1 MKNGLKNFNLIQ
13 SIFDSNLTKQHF
25 SNKIF
30 KVYLKCIQHHY
41 PEISV
46 EGICN
51 RAGLSHEYIMDETNW
66 ASVIFDHRF
75 TAECIAATSDNLL
88 PYKSGLISLT
98 PEGVGS
104 FLFNLIKFT
113 LSTTQIF
120 RTISSQSL
128 NFSKVMSMEIV
139 THGKGF
145 IHIKYHPI
153 NLEILNAEEQK
164 ALLGNLDNIYQNTIG
179 YIESVPTIHNQQRAK
194 VKHYKE
200 PGHKGI
206 PELHMHVTYLDTKPI
221 RRITGFFFSIALLL
235 AGFGYVW
242 SSQPNEIVLS
252 SLTIKCLMTGSLSI
266 IVLFILFLVNYFRQ
280 KTIPEAAKKIIN
292 KMDLQYR
299 DLQKAKEA
307 LRENEKLLRKMV
319 QNHPNSYVSVV
330 ENDLTIRFTSGLEFK
345 KQNINPEKFV
355 GRPLKE
361 VFPDHA
367 DIVQQNLKN
376 TFKGAEC
383 SFELLIKNQHLLYN
397 AVPLYSEDG
406 SIPRILVVI
415 KNITERKHLESSI
428 QQSQKMEAIGTLAGG
443 IAHDFNNILCA
454 MIGYTEL
461 TMEDISEGS
470 IAQKN
475 LEEVLKSATRAKD
488 MVQQIL
494 AFSRKSD
501 TEKKPVRIQS
511 IVKEALKLLRPSI
524 PSTIEIRQ
532 SIDEN
537 CGPVLADSTQIHQVV
552 MNLATNAYQAM
563 REKGGLLEF
572 TLKKEKIRSDDSDQ
586 GLPPS
591 TYLKLIV
598 SDTGCGM
605 NNEIKEKIFDPYF
618 STKGPGE
625 GTGMG
630 LSVVHGIIKDHG
642 GDIKVQS
649 EAGKG
654 TTFYLSFPLIKARP
668 VETETLPTEAIQ
680 TGSEH
685 ILCIDDEEAIV
696 LMIKQ
701 KLVRLGYR
709 VTSRTSSVEA
719 LEAFKVKQGEFD
731 LVITDMTM
739 PNMTGVELAARIKEI
754 RPDIPII
761 ICTGFSELID
771 RDLAKKIGI
780 MGYIMKPVLKDE
792 MARTVR
798 KVLDQRK
805 GNYKRFQINGTYP
818 YDRR

>member
-1 MKNGLKNFNLIQ
+1 MQTL
-13 SIFDSNLTKQHF
+13 FDSNLTKQHF
-25 SNKIF
+25 STKIF
-30 KVYLKCIQHHY
+30 KVYLKGIQHHY
-41 PEISV
+41 PEICV
-46 EGICN
+46 AGICE
-51 RAGLSHEYIMDETNW
+51 RAGLSYEYIMDETKW
-66 ASVIFDHRF
+66 ASVIFDQNF
-75 TAECIAATSDNLL
+75 TTECIKATNDPLL
-88 PYKSGLISLT
+88 PYKCGLISLT
-98 PEGVGS
+98 PESIG
-104 FLFNLIKFT
+104 NLLYLLTKYTF
-113 LSTTQIF
+113 STTQIF

-139 THGKGF
+139 AQGKGF

-153 NLEILNAEEQK
+153 NLETLDNDEQK

-179 YIESVPTIHNQQRAK
+179 YMAFVPTIHSQERAK
-194 VKHYKE
+194 VKHYRE
-200 PGHKGI
+200 RGEKGVE
-206 PELHMHVTYLDTKPI
+206 ELHMQVTYLDTKPF
-221 RRITGFFFSIALLL
+221 RRIMGWFSSIAVLI
-235 AGFGYVW
+235 AGAGYVW
-242 SSQPNEIVLS
+242 SSQPKEIVSPEFTLK
-252 SLTIKCLMTGSLSI
+252 LLMTGSLSI
-266 IVLFILFLVNYFRQ
+266 ILLFVLLLINYFRQ
-280 KTIPEAAKKIIN
+280 KTIKGEAEKIIN
-292 KMDLQYR
+292 KMDLQYQ

-307 LRENEKLLRKMV
+307 LRENEELLRKMAE
-319 QNHPNSYVSVV
+319 NYPNSFVSVI
-330 ENDLTIRFTSGLEFK
+330 EKDLTVGFTSGLEFK
-345 KQNINPEKFV
+345 KQNINPDKFV
-355 GRPLKE
+355 GFPSIE
-361 VFPDHA
+361 IFPDHA
-367 DIVQQNLKN
+367 DIIQQYLKN
-376 TFKGAEC
+376 TFEGEEC
-383 SFELLIKNQHLLYN
+383 SFELSVNNQHLLYN
-397 AVPLYSEDG
+397 TVPLSSKDG

-415 KNITERKHLESSI
+415 QNITERKQLESII

-461 TMEDISEGS
+461 TLDDVSEGS
-470 IAQKN
+470 LAQDN
-475 LEEVLKSATRAKD
+475 LKEVLKSAMRAKD

-563 REKGGLLEF
+563 REKGGLLNF
-572 TLKKEKIRSDDSDQ
+572 TLSKEEFRSDDSVQ
-586 GLPPS
+586 SLRS
-591 TYLKLIV
+591 SSYLKLIV

-605 NNEIKEKIFDPYF
+605 DNVIMGKIFDPYF
-618 STKGPGE
+618 STKGPAE

-630 LSVVHGIIKDHG
+630 LAVVHGIITDHG

-649 EAGKG
+649 EVGKG
-654 TTFYLSFPLIKARP
+654 TSFYVSFPLLKARP
-668 VETETLPTEAIQ
+668 VESETLSTGVIP

-685 ILCIDDEEAIV
+685 ILYVDDEEAIV
-696 LMIKQ
+696 LMTQQ

-719 LEAFKVKQGEFD
+719 LEAFKAKQDEFD

-761 ICTGFSELID
+761 ICTGFSEMID
-771 RDLAKKIGI
+771 RDIAERIGI
-780 MGYIMKPVLKDE
+780 MGYIMKPPLKDE
-792 MARTVR
+792 IAKTIR
-798 KVLDQRK
+798 KVLDQ
-805 GNYKRFQINGTYP
+805 
-818 YDRR
+818 